1 MCDKQKVALLL
12 SKIKVHLYFCGKDKV
27 QLEFCGKD
35 EVQQKETFNRNPRK
49 CQNKCPF
56 VKSL

>member
-12 SKIKVHLYFCGKDKV
+12 SKIKVHLYFSGHDKV

-49 CQNKCPF
+49 CQNNCPF
-56 VKSL
+56 MKSL